1 MIKKNAW
8 GFLDIAS
15 LIVNMTSLYV
25 RQLSVINMI
34 LFKCY
39 QPINQVKLVPVE
51 IHIKMS
57 FHEIYTF
64 DVLPINE
71 Q

>member
-1 MIKKNAW
+1 MIKKITW
-8 GFLDIAS
+8 GFSDIAS
-15 LIVNMTSLYV
+15 LIVNMPSLYV

-34 LFKCY
+34 LYKCY
-39 QPINQVKLVPVE
+39 QPINQVKLDPVE

-64 DVLPINE
+64 NVLPID
-71 Q
+71 